1 MSGKIRQFVSF
12 DWAMKKLLRS
22 RANFG
27 VLNGF
32 LSELLD
38 EDITITDLLE
48 SEGGRPYAEAKDN
61 QVDFLVKDSSGRRI
75 IIELQYKDQSDYFHR
90 MAFGASRLVAGSIEK
105 GGIYADIDRVISV
118 NLVYFE
124 LGQGTDYVYCGQTI
138 FRGRHTNDLLE
149 LSERQRAG
157 LGLESVSRIFPT
169 YYILRINDF
178 NDLARDGL
186 DQWIYFLKNEA
197 LPEQVTARGLAE
209 AKDKLDYMKLSREE
223 RAEYEAYEKR
233 LRIEAS
239 EIEFSIKRAE
249 KAEENLKAERR
260 QREEAVRRA
269 EEAVR
274 REEEERRQKEDE
286 CRQKED
292 ERRQKELLI
301 AKLKSSGMC
310 DDEIQKLLQ
319 S

>member
-61 QVDFLVKDSSGRRI
+61 QVDFLVKDSAGRRI
-75 IIELQYKDQSDYFHR
+75 IIELQYKDQADYFHR

-124 LGQGTDYVYCGQTI
+124 LGQGTDYVYCGQTS
-138 FRGRHTNDLLE
+138 FRGRHTHDLLE

-209 AKDKLDYMKLSREE
+209 AKDKLDYLKLSREE

-239 EIEFSIKRAE
+239 EIAFSIKRAE
-249 KAEENLKAERR
+249 KAEEELKEERRQREEERR

-274 REEEERRQKEDE
+274 REKN
-286 CRQKED
+286 

-301 AKLKSSGMC
+301 AKLKSSGMR